1 MPIST
6 ITQFTEEDDK
16 DEREQVVAQAEQGRP
31 QER

>member
-1 MPIST
+1 M
-6 ITQFTEEDDK
+6 ITQFTEKDDK